1 MKRKTALFIS
11 VPIALVAIGYWA
23 TREEGG
29 DFAVLES
36 GGRWMKAV
44 PVDRFR
50 TNPAIDLTVFG
61 YAIQFPKKHHL
72 PVGQTDKATAGA
84 LLFNLQKG
92 GDPFAYEWTVGEHRW
107 PLGLPAY
114 FSGTSFIMLPKA
126 FGSKPREL
134 DFASK
139 SNKARISLPPL
150 GRPAPV
156 IAEKTFRVGGA
167 VIRVKP
173 IEWISPAFPI
183 LCDVT
188 LERESLS
195 DTYLFDHGGD
205 RGFIL
210 QKGQVSHVCLYR
222 IPDRR
227 GVWLS
232 GELTPVRVSRVE
244 VRVSATTTLTG
255 GRQVTVN
262 WPDGS
267 LLTGYTEDPNGWAH
281 SGPFLKGQAALHV
294 AGLSIGSLFYFDY
307 PPRDRETD
315 RNEIMD
321 RLTAIAKQ
329 PYVQAT
335 EFRPISPGQAVRLD
349 LGEFPTPQD
358 FGVRVQK
365 R

>member
-1 MKRKTALFIS
+1 
-11 VPIALVAIGYWA
+11 
-23 TREEGG
+23 
-29 DFAVLES
+29 
-36 GGRWMKAV
+36 MKAV
-44 PVDRFR
+44 PVNRFR
-50 TNPAIDLTVFG
+50 SNPAIDLTIFG
-61 YAIQFPKKHHL
+61 YAIQYPKKYHL
-72 PVGQTDKATAGA
+72 PVGQADKATAGA
-84 LLFNLQKG
+84 LVFDLKKG
-92 GDPFAYEWTVGEHRW
+92 ADPFAYEWTVREHRW
-107 PLGLPAY
+107 PVGLPAY
-114 FSGTSFIMLPKA
+114 FSGTSFIMLPKV

-134 DFASK
+134 DLASK
-139 SNKARISLPPL
+139 SRKARISLPPL

-173 IEWISPAFPI
+173 IEWISPAFPV

-188 LERESLS
+188 LEKESKS
-195 DTYLFDHGGD
+195 DTYLLGYGGNQ
-205 RGFIL
+205 GFIL

-232 GELTPVRVSRVE
+232 GELVPVRVSRID

-255 GRQVTVN
+255 GRQVIVN

-267 LLTGYTEDPNGWAH
+267 LLTGYTEDPNGWTH
-281 SGPFLKGQAALHV
+281 SGPFLRGQTALHV
-294 AGLSIGSLFYFDY
+294 DGLSIGPLFYFDF

-315 RNEIMD
+315 RNEIME
-321 RLTAIAKQ
+321 RLTKAAERREL
-329 PYVQAT
+329 QAT
-335 EFRPISPGQAVRLD
+335 EYRATGPGQVVRLD
-349 LGEFPTPQD
+349 LGEFPTPQE